1 MQSIS
6 RFKTRKILIASTN
19 MSQDTSESKNRRKN
33 SSNVVRR
40 RFRTSFEQI
49 QLDILEELFNKTH
62 YPDAYIREE
71 VAEQTGLTEAKVQ
84 VKKNI
89 ALYYLYFFLIVPHT
103 QIWFQNRRA
112 KFRRSEKC
120 NSDPLE
126 SQSAQDVLFKQLET
140 LKSSVSNDELTS
152 SSSLSKLIHKSCSK
166 YFALDSIVS
175 NTDLNR
181 TSDEKM
187 DFQQQHLP
195 SNLIRVRNIRNTI
208 IICVLFKVTTMN
220 IIHLMQH
227 HRMKQHSSI
236 MDIMHSTQVK

>member
-84 VKKNI
+84 VKKI
-89 ALYYLYFFLIVPHT
+89 L
-103 QIWFQNRRA
+103 
-112 KFRRSEKC
+112 C
-120 NSDPLE
+120 
-126 SQSAQDVLFKQLET
+126 
-140 LKSSVSNDELTS
+140 
-152 SSSLSKLIHKSCSK
+152 
-166 YFALDSIVS
+166 
-175 NTDLNR
+175 
-181 TSDEKM
+181 
-187 DFQQQHLP
+187 
-195 SNLIRVRNIRNTI
+195 
-208 IICVLFKVTTMN
+208 
-220 IIHLMQH
+220 
-227 HRMKQHSSI
+227 
-236 MDIMHSTQVK
+236 